1 MSGSLGRLKRPHRR
15 AISTPVPRH
24 GSNSRCE
31 PWPNPPGS
39 DLFRFEET
47 MSLHRFGSK
56 LIALIA
62 ASATVAVLSGC
73 SSQGASPTS
82 SAVSLRLG
90 YLPRITHAS
99 ALVALHDGYFTKQLG
114 PQVNFTANPFS
125 RGTEEVTALLSGQL
139 DAAYVGPNPA
149 FNAWQKSGGKA
160 IKIISG
166 AASGGTSMVVKPDIK
181 TAADLKGKTVADPA
195 LGGTQD
201 VSLRDW
207 LARNGLKTNIQG
219 GGDVSVKPT
228 SPESAIVQQFLTN
241 QIAGAIDSAPFDV
254 QMIKAGG
261 VRLWSDPNTITVLVV
276 RQEFLAAHPDAV
288 AGLLRAQAEATE
300 RIATDRSGAA
310 QSANAALA
318 KDLGKGLEPD
328 VLAASFEETT
338 YTNDPG
344 MASLRDQVTKTVA
357 IGLLKPLDI
366 SGLYEPGPLNKV
378 LAEPASRR

>member
-1 MSGSLGRLKRPHRR
+1 
-15 AISTPVPRH
+15 
-24 GSNSRCE
+24 
-31 PWPNPPGS
+31 
-39 DLFRFEET
+39 

-73 SSQGASPTS
+73 SSQGASRTS

>member
-1 MSGSLGRLKRPHRR
+1 
-15 AISTPVPRH
+15 
-24 GSNSRCE
+24 
-31 PWPNPPGS
+31 
-39 DLFRFEET
+39 
-47 MSLHRFGSK
+47 MSLHRSGSK

-62 ASATVAVLSGC
+62 ASATVAALSGC
-73 SSQGASPTS
+73 SSQGASPTA

-99 ALVALHDGYFTKQLG
+99 ALVAVHDGFFTKQLG
-114 PQVNFTANPFS
+114 PQVNFTAKPFS

-207 LARNGLKTNIQG
+207 LAHNGLKTNIQG

-228 SPESAIVQQFLTN
+228 SPESTIVQQFLTD

-288 AGLLRAQAEATE
+288 EGLLRAQAEATE

-344 MASLRDQVTKTVA
+344 MASLRDQVAKAVS

-378 LAEPASRR
+378 LAEPASPR

>member
-1 MSGSLGRLKRPHRR
+1 
-15 AISTPVPRH
+15 
-24 GSNSRCE
+24 
-31 PWPNPPGS
+31 
-39 DLFRFEET
+39 

-99 ALVALHDGYFTKQLG
+99 ALVALHDGFFAKQLG
-114 PQVNFTANPFS
+114 PQVNFTAKPFS

-228 SPESAIVQQFLTN
+228 NPESAIVQQFLTD

-261 VRLWSDPNTITVLVV
+261 CDCGRTPTPSPSWSSAKNSLRPILTRSPDCCAPRPRRPNVSPRT
-276 RQEFLAAHPDAV
+276 
-288 AGLLRAQAEATE
+288 
-300 RIATDRSGAA
+300 
-310 QSANAALA
+310 ALA
-318 KDLGKGLEPD
+318 RPNLPMPRWRKILARGLNRMYSRPP
-328 VLAASFEETT
+328 S
-338 YTNDPG
+338 
-344 MASLRDQVTKTVA
+344 R
-357 IGLLKPLDI
+357 KPPTPTI
-366 SGLYEPGPLNKV
+366 PEWPHCATRSP
-378 LAEPASRR
+378 RRWP

>member
-1 MSGSLGRLKRPHRR
+1 
-15 AISTPVPRH
+15 
-24 GSNSRCE
+24 
-31 PWPNPPGS
+31 
-39 DLFRFEET
+39 

-99 ALVALHDGYFTKQLG
+99 ALVALHDGFFTKQLG

-300 RIATDRSGAA
+300 RIAKDRSGAA

-344 MASLRDQVTKTVA
+344 MASLRDQVTKAVA
-357 IGLLKPLDI
+357 IGLLHPLDI

>member
-1 MSGSLGRLKRPHRR
+1 
-15 AISTPVPRH
+15 
-24 GSNSRCE
+24 
-31 PWPNPPGS
+31 
-39 DLFRFEET
+39 

-228 SPESAIVQQFLTN
+228 SPESAIVQQFLTD

-344 MASLRDQVTKTVA
+344 MASLRDQVAKAVA
-357 IGLLKPLDI
+357 IGLLHPLDI

>member
-1 MSGSLGRLKRPHRR
+1 
-15 AISTPVPRH
+15 
-24 GSNSRCE
+24 
-31 PWPNPPGS
+31 
-39 DLFRFEET
+39 

-99 ALVALHDGYFTKQLG
+99 ALVALHDGFFAKQLG
-114 PQVNFTANPFS
+114 PQVNFTAMLFS

-207 LARNGLKTNIQG
+207 LAHNGLKTNIQG

-241 QIAGAIDSAPFDV
+241 QIVGAIDSAPFDV

-300 RIATDRSGAA
+300 RIATDRGGAA

-344 MASLRDQVTKTVA
+344 MASLRDQVSKAVA

>member
-1 MSGSLGRLKRPHRR
+1 
-15 AISTPVPRH
+15 
-24 GSNSRCE
+24 
-31 PWPNPPGS
+31 
-39 DLFRFEET
+39 

-99 ALVALHDGYFTKQLG
+99 ALVALHDGFFTKQLG

-344 MASLRDQVTKTVA
+344 MASLRDQVTKAVA

>member
-1 MSGSLGRLKRPHRR
+1 
-15 AISTPVPRH
+15 
-24 GSNSRCE
+24 
-31 PWPNPPGS
+31 
-39 DLFRFEET
+39 
-47 MSLHRFGSK
+47 MSLHRSNRK

-62 ASATVAVLSGC
+62 ALAGVATLSGC
-73 SSQGASPTS
+73 SSQGASPAS
-82 SAVSLRLG
+82 SVVSLRLG

-99 ALVALHDGYFTKQLG
+99 ALVGLSDGFFIKQLG
-114 PQVNFTANPFS
+114 PRVDFTAKPFG

-166 AASGGTSMVVKPDIK
+166 AASGGTSMVVKPEIK

-207 LARNGLKTNIQG
+207 LAHNGLKTNIQG

-228 SPESAIVQQFLTN
+228 SPESAIVQQFVTD

-300 RIATDRSGAA
+300 RIASDRDGAA

-328 VLAASFEETT
+328 VLAASFQETT

-344 MASLRDQVTKTVA
+344 IASLRDQVAKAVA
-357 IGLLKPLDI
+357 IGLLQPLDI

>member
-1 MSGSLGRLKRPHRR
+1 
-15 AISTPVPRH
+15 
-24 GSNSRCE
+24 
-31 PWPNPPGS
+31 
-39 DLFRFEET
+39 

-62 ASATVAVLSGC
+62 ASATVAVLAGC

-344 MASLRDQVTKTVA
+344 MASLRDQVTKAVA
-357 IGLLKPLDI
+357 IGLLHPLDI

>member
-1 MSGSLGRLKRPHRR
+1 
-15 AISTPVPRH
+15 
-24 GSNSRCE
+24 
-31 PWPNPPGS
+31 
-39 DLFRFEET
+39 

-99 ALVALHDGYFTKQLG
+99 ALVALHDGFFTKQLG

-149 FNAWQKSGGKA
+149 FNAWQKSGAKA

-344 MASLRDQVTKTVA
+344 MASLRDQVTKAVA
-357 IGLLKPLDI
+357 IGLLHPLDI

>member
-1 MSGSLGRLKRPHRR
+1 
-15 AISTPVPRH
+15 
-24 GSNSRCE
+24 
-31 PWPNPPGS
+31 
-39 DLFRFEET
+39 

-99 ALVALHDGYFTKQLG
+99 ALVALHDGFFTKQLG

-261 VRLWSDPNTITVLVV
+261 VRLWSDPNTITILVV

-344 MASLRDQVTKTVA
+344 MASLRDQVTKAVA
-357 IGLLKPLDI
+357 IGLLHPLDI

>member
-1 MSGSLGRLKRPHRR
+1 
-15 AISTPVPRH
+15 
-24 GSNSRCE
+24 
-31 PWPNPPGS
+31 
-39 DLFRFEET
+39 

-344 MASLRDQVTKTVA
+344 MASLRDQVAKAVA
-357 IGLLKPLDI
+357 IGLLHPLDI

>member
-1 MSGSLGRLKRPHRR
+1 
-15 AISTPVPRH
+15 
-24 GSNSRCE
+24 
-31 PWPNPPGS
+31 
-39 DLFRFEET
+39 

-73 SSQGASPTS
+73 SSQDASPTS

-99 ALVALHDGYFTKQLG
+99 ALVALHDGFFTKQLG

-344 MASLRDQVTKTVA
+344 MASLRDQVAKAVA
-357 IGLLKPLDI
+357 IGLLHPLDI